1 MNNRKDPRPSSLEG
15 LKGIIF
21 DYGGTLDTCGQ
32 HWGKKLW
39 HAYERQHVPVTEQQF
54 RDAYVYGERT
64 LGRNPIIKPDYT
76 FHRTLSTKIRL
87 EMEHLCTHNAWDA
100 SEEEFRAKH
109 QAVLD
114 DLYAEVQATTAHSIG
129 VLRELHERYPMV
141 LVSNFY
147 GNIECVLHEFGF
159 DGLFLDIVESAIVG
173 VRKPDPR
180 IFELGVEAL
189 RSSDVEK
196 ELSAR
201 PEGTLSERSGE
212 RTLNSKLS
220 TTLHSPLSTTLNSKL
235 STRREAALSERSGER
250 TLHSNEVLVV
260 GDSFYKDILPA
271 QKAGCRT
278 AWFKGEGWTDETYD
292 ETIPDMVITDLS
304 DLLVIK

>member
-1 MNNRKDPRPSSLEG
+1 MNNNRQDPQPPILG
-15 LKGIIF
+15 GIKGIIF

-180 IFELGVEAL
+180 IFELGVEKL

-212 RTLNSKLS
+212 RTLNS
-220 TTLHSPLSTTLNSKL
+220 PLSTTLNSKL
-235 STRREAALSERSGER
+235 S

>member
-1 MNNRKDPRPSSLEG
+1 MNNNRQHPLPSALEG

-87 EMEHLCTHNAWDA
+87 EMEYLCTHGAWDA
-100 SEEEFRAKH
+100 TEEEFHAMH

-159 DGLFLDIVESAIVG
+159 DGFFTTIVESALVG

-189 RSSDVEK
+189 RRLEVEK
-196 ELSAR
+196 L
-201 PEGTLSERSGE
+201 RS
-212 RTLNSKLS
+212 LD
-220 TTLHSPLSTTLNSKL
+220 
-235 STRREAALSERSGER
+235 
-250 TLHSNEVLVV
+250 VLVV

>member
-1 MNNRKDPRPSSLEG
+1 MNQI
-15 LKGIIF
+15 KGIIF

-87 EMEHLCTHNAWDA
+87 EMEHLCTHGAWDA
-100 SEEEFRAKH
+100 TEEEFRAKH

-114 DLYAEVQATTAHSIG
+114 DLYAEVQATTAHSLD
-129 VLRELHERYPMV
+129 VLRKLHERFPMV

-159 DGLFLDIVESAIVG
+159 DGMFLDVIESAIVG
-173 VRKPDPR
+173 VRKPASR

-189 RSSDVEK
+189 QRSEGVK
-196 ELSAR
+196 EC
-201 PEGTLSERSGE
+201 RSVD
-212 RTLNSKLS
+212 
-220 TTLHSPLSTTLNSKL
+220 
-235 STRREAALSERSGER
+235 
-250 TLHSNEVLVV
+250 VLVV

-292 ETIPDMVITDLS
+292 ESIPDMVITDL
-304 DLLVIK
+304 DQLLPLIEEQR

>member
-1 MNNRKDPRPSSLEG
+1 MNNNRQDNTPG
-15 LKGIIF
+15 MFDNLKGIIF

-180 IFELGVEAL
+180 IFELGVEKL
-189 RSSDVEK
+189 RGSDVEK

-235 STRREAALSERSGER
+235 S

>member
-1 MNNRKDPRPSSLEG
+1 MNNNRQDNTPG
-15 LKGIIF
+15 MFDNLKGIIF

-76 FHRTLSTKIRL
+76 FHRTLATKIRL
-87 EMEHLCTHNAWDA
+87 EMEHLCTHGAWDA
-100 SEEEFRAKH
+100 SEEEFKQKH
-109 QAVLD
+109 QAVLED
-114 DLYAEVQATTAHSIG
+114 VYAEVLATTAHSAE
-129 VLRELHERYPMV
+129 VLTQLSERFPMV

-147 GNIECVLHEFGF
+147 GNIECVLQEFGLRKF
-159 DGLFLDIVESAIVG
+159 FPRIVESAVVG
-173 VRKPDPR
+173 IRKPDPR
-180 IFELGVEAL
+180 IFELGVEEL
-189 RSSDVEK
+189 RKGAQGVQGVQGVQGEWHTTPLPPREGQGGGSSS
-196 ELSAR
+196 LT
-201 PEGTLSERSGE
+201 P
-212 RTLNSKLS
+212 
-220 TTLHSPLSTTLNSKL
+220 
-235 STRREAALSERSGER
+235 
-250 TLHSNEVLVV
+250 NEVLVV

-292 ETIPDMVITDLS
+292 ETVPDMVITDLA

>member
-1 MNNRKDPRPSSLEG
+1 MNNNRQDNTPG
-15 LKGIIF
+15 MFDNLKGIIF

-39 HAYERQHVPVTEQQF
+39 HAYERQHVPVSEQQF

-76 FHRTLSTKIRL
+76 FHRTLATKIRL

-100 SEEEFRAKH
+100 SEEEFKQKH
-109 QAVLD
+109 QAVLED
-114 DLYAEVQATTAHSIG
+114 VYAEVLATTAHSAE
-129 VLRELHERYPMV
+129 VLTQLSERFPMV

-147 GNIECVLHEFGF
+147 GNIECVLQEFGLRKF
-159 DGLFLDIVESAIVG
+159 FPRIVESAVVG
-173 VRKPDPR
+173 IRKPDPR
-180 IFELGVEAL
+180 IFELGVEEL
-189 RSSDVEK
+189 RKGVQGVQEVQ
-196 ELSAR
+196 EVQGVQGVQGEWHTTPLPPR
-201 PEGTLSERSGE
+201 EGQGGGS
-212 RTLNSKLS
+212 
-220 TTLHSPLSTTLNSKL
+220 SPLTPND
-235 STRREAALSERSGER
+235 
-250 TLHSNEVLVV
+250 VLVV

-292 ETIPDMVITDLS
+292 ETIPDMVITDLA

>member
-1 MNNRKDPRPSSLEG
+1 MNQI
-15 LKGIIF
+15 KGIIF

-87 EMEHLCTHNAWDA
+87 EMEHLCTHGAWDA
-100 SEEEFRAKH
+100 TEEEFRAKH

-114 DLYAEVQATTAHSIG
+114 DLYAEVQATTAHSLD
-129 VLRELHERYPMV
+129 VLRKLHERFPMV

-159 DGLFLDIVESAIVG
+159 DDMFLDVIESAIVG
-173 VRKPDPR
+173 VRKPDSR

-189 RSSDVEK
+189 QRSEGVK
-196 ELSAR
+196 EC
-201 PEGTLSERSGE
+201 RSVD
-212 RTLNSKLS
+212 
-220 TTLHSPLSTTLNSKL
+220 
-235 STRREAALSERSGER
+235 
-250 TLHSNEVLVV
+250 VLVV

-292 ETIPDMVITDLS
+292 ESIPDMVITDL
-304 DLLVIK
+304 DQLLPLIEEQR

>member
-1 MNNRKDPRPSSLEG
+1 MNQI
-15 LKGIIF
+15 KGIIF

-87 EMEHLCTHNAWDA
+87 EMEHLCTHGAWDA
-100 SEEEFRAKH
+100 TEEEFRAKH

-114 DLYAEVQATTAHSIG
+114 DLYAEVQATTAHSLD
-129 VLRELHERYPMV
+129 VLRKLHERFPMV

-159 DGLFLDIVESAIVG
+159 DGMFLDVIESAIVG
-173 VRKPDPR
+173 VRKPDSR
-180 IFELGVEAL
+180 IFELGVEVL
-189 RSSDVEK
+189 QRSEGVK
-196 ELSAR
+196 EC
-201 PEGTLSERSGE
+201 RSVD
-212 RTLNSKLS
+212 
-220 TTLHSPLSTTLNSKL
+220 
-235 STRREAALSERSGER
+235 
-250 TLHSNEVLVV
+250 VLVV

-292 ETIPDMVITDLS
+292 ESIPDMVITDL
-304 DLLVIK
+304 DQLLPLIEEQR

>member
-1 MNNRKDPRPSSLEG
+1 MNQI
-15 LKGIIF
+15 KGIIF

-87 EMEHLCTHNAWDA
+87 EMEHLCTHVAWDA
-100 SEEEFRAKH
+100 TEEEFRAKH

-114 DLYAEVQATTAHSIG
+114 DLYAEVQATTAHSLD
-129 VLRELHERYPMV
+129 VLRKLHERFPMV

-159 DGLFLDIVESAIVG
+159 DGMFLDVIESAIVG
-173 VRKPDPR
+173 VRKPDSR

-189 RSSDVEK
+189 QRSEGVK
-196 ELSAR
+196 EC
-201 PEGTLSERSGE
+201 RSVD
-212 RTLNSKLS
+212 
-220 TTLHSPLSTTLNSKL
+220 
-235 STRREAALSERSGER
+235 
-250 TLHSNEVLVV
+250 VLVV

-292 ETIPDMVITDLS
+292 ESIPDMVITDL
-304 DLLVIK
+304 DQLLPLIEEQK

>member
-1 MNNRKDPRPSSLEG
+1 MNSI
-15 LKGIIF
+15 KGMIF

-87 EMEHLCTHNAWDA
+87 EMEHLCTHGAWNAT
-100 SEEEFRAKH
+100 EEEFQAKH

-114 DLYAEVQATTAHSIG
+114 DLYAEVKATTAHSID
-129 VLRELHERYPMV
+129 VLRKLHEQFPMV

-159 DGLFLDIVESAIVG
+159 DGLFLNIIESAVVG
-173 VRKPDPR
+173 VRKPDSR

-189 RSSDVEK
+189 SKRSE
-196 ELSAR
+196 E
-201 PEGTLSERSGE
+201 
-212 RTLNSKLS
+212 
-220 TTLHSPLSTTLNSKL
+220 TTIHYPLSTINSKD
-235 STRREAALSERSGER
+235 
-250 TLHSNEVLVV
+250 VLVV

-292 ETIPDMVITDLS
+292 ETIPDLVITDLEQ
-304 DLLVIK
+304 LLVTLEK

>member
-1 MNNRKDPRPSSLEG
+1 MNNRQAPRPSSLEG

-180 IFELGVEAL
+180 IFELGVEKL

-196 ELSAR
+196 ELS
-201 PEGTLSERSGE
+201 
-212 RTLNSKLS
+212 TLNSKLS
-220 TTLHSPLSTTLNSKL
+220 TTLNSPLSTTLNSKL
-235 STRREAALSERSGER
+235 ST
-250 TLHSNEVLVV
+250 LHSQEVLVV

>member
-1 MNNRKDPRPSSLEG
+1 MNNRQAPRPSSLEG

-39 HAYERQHVPVTEQQF
+39 HAYERQHVPVSEQQF

-180 IFELGVEAL
+180 IFELGVEKL

-235 STRREAALSERSGER
+235 STLN
-250 TLHSNEVLVV
+250 SNDVLVV

>member
-1 MNNRKDPRPSSLEG
+1 MNNNRQDPPLG
-15 LKGIIF
+15 LQGRFHSEAEKEPPILGGIKGIIF

-39 HAYERQHVPVTEQQF
+39 HAYERQHVPVSEQQF

-76 FHRTLSTKIRL
+76 FHRTLSTK
-87 EMEHLCTHNAWDA
+87 
-100 SEEEFRAKH
+100 EEDFKQKH
-109 QAVLD
+109 QAVLED
-114 DLYAEVQATTAHSIG
+114 VYAEVVATTAHSAE
-129 VLRELHERYPMV
+129 VLTQLSERFPMV

-147 GNIECVLHEFGF
+147 GNIECVLQEFGLRKF
-159 DGLFLDIVESAIVG
+159 FPRIVESAVVG
-173 VRKPDPR
+173 IRKPDPR
-180 IFELGVEAL
+180 IFELGVEEL
-189 RSSDVEK
+189 RKGVQGVQEVQ
-196 ELSAR
+196 EVQG
-201 PEGTLSERSGE
+201 EGH
-212 RTLNSKLS
+212 
-220 TTLHSPLSTTLNSKL
+220 TTPLPP
-235 STRREAALSERSGER
+235 REGQGGGSFPL
-250 TLHSNEVLVV
+250 TPNEVLVV

-292 ETIPDMVITDLS
+292 ETVPDMVITDLA

>member
-1 MNNRKDPRPSSLEG
+1 MNNNRQDPPLG
-15 LKGIIF
+15 LQGRFHSEAEKEPPILGGIKGIIF

-39 HAYERQHVPVTEQQF
+39 HAYERQHVPVSEQQF

-76 FHRTLSTKIRL
+76 FHRTLATKIRL
-87 EMEHLCTHNAWDA
+87 EMEHLCTQGAWDA
-100 SEEEFRAKH
+100 SEEEFKQKH
-109 QAVLD
+109 QAVLED
-114 DLYAEVQATTAHSIG
+114 VYAEVVATTAHSAE
-129 VLRELHERYPMV
+129 VLTQLSERFPMV

-147 GNIECVLHEFGF
+147 GNIECVLQEFGLRKF
-159 DGLFLDIVESAIVG
+159 FPRIVESAVVG
-173 VRKPDPR
+173 IRKPDPR
-180 IFELGVEAL
+180 IFELGVEKL
-189 RSSDVEK
+189 RSSDVEEK
-196 ELSAR
+196 
-201 PEGTLSERSGE
+201 TQ
-212 RTLNSKLS
+212 N
-220 TTLHSPLSTTLNSKL
+220 SPLSTTLNSKL
-235 STRREAALSERSGER
+235 ST
-250 TLHSNEVLVV
+250 LHSHEVLVV

-292 ETIPDMVITDLS
+292 ETIPDMVITDLA

>member
-1 MNNRKDPRPSSLEG
+1 MNNNRQDNAPG
-15 LKGIIF
+15 MFDNLKGIIF

-39 HAYERQHVPVTEQQF
+39 HAYERQHVPVSEQQF

-76 FHRTLSTKIRL
+76 FHRTLATKIRL
-87 EMEHLCTHNAWDA
+87 EMEHLCTQGAWDA
-100 SEEEFRAKH
+100 SEEEFKQKH
-109 QAVLD
+109 QAVLED
-114 DLYAEVQATTAHSIG
+114 VYAEVLATTAHSAE
-129 VLRELHERYPMV
+129 VLTQLSERFPMV

-147 GNIECVLHEFGF
+147 GNIECVLQEFGLRKF
-159 DGLFLDIVESAIVG
+159 FPRIVESAVVG
-173 VRKPDPR
+173 IRKPDPR
-180 IFELGVEAL
+180 IFELGVEKLRSSDVETL

-196 ELSAR
+196 DA
-201 PEGTLSERSGE
+201 
-212 RTLNSKLS
+212 NSKLS
-220 TTLHSPLSTTLNSKL
+220 SLHSPLST
-235 STRREAALSERSGER
+235 
-250 TLHSNEVLVV
+250 LHSQDVLVV

-292 ETIPDMVITDLS
+292 ETVPDMVITDLA

>member
-1 MNNRKDPRPSSLEG
+1 MNNNRQDPPLG
-15 LKGIIF
+15 LQGRFHSEAEKEPPILGGIKGIIF

-39 HAYERQHVPVTEQQF
+39 HAYERQHVPVSEQQF

-76 FHRTLSTKIRL
+76 FHRTLATKIRL
-87 EMEHLCTHNAWDA
+87 EMEHLCTHGAWDA
-100 SEEEFRAKH
+100 SEEDFKQKH
-109 QAVLD
+109 QAVLED
-114 DLYAEVQATTAHSIG
+114 VYAEVLATTAHSAE
-129 VLRELHERYPMV
+129 VLTQLSERFPMV

-147 GNIECVLHEFGF
+147 GNIECVLQEFGLRKF
-159 DGLFLDIVESAIVG
+159 FPRIVESAVVG
-173 VRKPDPR
+173 IRKPDPR

-189 RSSDVEK
+189 RRSSDVETLRSSDVEK
-196 ELSAR
+196 DA
-201 PEGTLSERSGE
+201 
-212 RTLNSKLS
+212 NSKLS
-220 TTLHSPLSTTLNSKL
+220 S
-235 STRREAALSERSGER
+235 
-250 TLHSNEVLVV
+250 LHSNDVLVV

-292 ETIPDMVITDLS
+292 ETVPDMVITDLA

>member
-1 MNNRKDPRPSSLEG
+1 MNNNRQDTRPSSLEG

-114 DLYAEVQATTAHSIG
+114 DLYAEVQATTAHSIS

-189 RSSDVEK
+189 RRSSDVLSPLRSESAPSGRAEKLRSSDVEK
-196 ELSAR
+196 ELS
-201 PEGTLSERSGE
+201 
-212 RTLNSKLS
+212 TLNSKLS
-220 TTLHSPLSTTLNSKL
+220 TTLHSPLSTTLNSPL
-235 STRREAALSERSGER
+235 STLN
-250 TLHSNEVLVV
+250 SNEVLVV

>member
-1 MNNRKDPRPSSLEG
+1 M
-15 LKGIIF
+15 
-21 DYGGTLDTCGQ
+21 
-32 HWGKKLW
+32 
-39 HAYERQHVPVTEQQF
+39 PVTEQQF

-87 EMEHLCTHNAWDA
+87 EMEYLCTHNAWDA

-180 IFELGVEAL
+180 IFELGVETFFL
-189 RSSDVEK
+189 RFTTKAPLRVERRSLDVEK
-196 ELSAR
+196 ELS
-201 PEGTLSERSGE
+201 
-212 RTLNSKLS
+212 TLNSKLS

-235 STRREAALSERSGER
+235 STLN
-250 TLHSNEVLVV
+250 SNEVLVV

>member
-1 MNNRKDPRPSSLEG
+1 MNNNRQDPPLGLQGRFHSEAEKEPPILGG

-100 SEEEFRAKH
+100 SEEEFQAKH

-180 IFELGVEAL
+180 IFELGVEKL
-189 RSSDVEK
+189 RRSDVEK
-196 ELSAR
+196 DA
-201 PEGTLSERSGE
+201 T
-212 RTLNSKLS
+212 SKLS
-220 TTLHSPLSTTLNSKL
+220 SLHSPLS
-235 STRREAALSERSGER
+235 

>member
-1 MNNRKDPRPSSLEG
+1 MNNNRQDNTPG
-15 LKGIIF
+15 MFDNLKGIIF

-76 FHRTLSTKIRL
+76 FHRTLATKIRL
-87 EMEHLCTHNAWDA
+87 EMEHLCTQGAWDA
-100 SEEEFRAKH
+100 SEEEFKQKH
-109 QAVLD
+109 QAVLED
-114 DLYAEVQATTAHSIG
+114 VYAEVLATTAHSAE
-129 VLRELHERYPMV
+129 VLTQLSERFPMV

-147 GNIECVLHEFGF
+147 GNIECVLQEFGLRKF
-159 DGLFLDIVESAIVG
+159 FPRIVESAVVG
-173 VRKPDPR
+173 IRKPDPR
-180 IFELGVEAL
+180 IFELGVEKLRSSDVETL

-196 ELSAR
+196 DA
-201 PEGTLSERSGE
+201 
-212 RTLNSKLS
+212 NSKLS
-220 TTLHSPLSTTLNSKL
+220 SLHSPLST
-235 STRREAALSERSGER
+235 
-250 TLHSNEVLVV
+250 LHSQDVLVV

-278 AWFKGEGWTDETYD
+278 AWFKGEGWTDAPVD
-292 ETIPDMVITDLS
+292 ERQADRVITSLKE
-304 DLLVIK
+304 LLAV

>member
-1 MNNRKDPRPSSLEG
+1 MNNRQAPRPSSLEG

-39 HAYERQHVPVTEQQF
+39 HAYERQHVPVSEQQF

-180 IFELGVEAL
+180 IFELGVEKL

-212 RTLNSKLS
+212 RTLN
-220 TTLHSPLSTTLNSKL
+220 
-235 STRREAALSERSGER
+235 
-250 TLHSNEVLVV
+250 
-260 GDSFYKDILPA
+260 
-271 QKAGCRT
+271 
-278 AWFKGEGWTDETYD
+278 
-292 ETIPDMVITDLS
+292 
-304 DLLVIK
+304 

>member
-1 MNNRKDPRPSSLEG
+1 MNQI
-15 LKGIIF
+15 KGIIF

-87 EMEHLCTHNAWDA
+87 EMEHLCTHGAWDA
-100 SEEEFRAKH
+100 TEEEFRAKH

-114 DLYAEVQATTAHSIG
+114 DLYAEVQATTAHSLD
-129 VLRELHERYPMV
+129 VLRKLHERFPMV

-159 DGLFLDIVESAIVG
+159 DGMFLDVIESAIVG
-173 VRKPDPR
+173 VRKPDSR

-189 RSSDVEK
+189 QRSEGVK
-196 ELSAR
+196 EC
-201 PEGTLSERSGE
+201 RSVD
-212 RTLNSKLS
+212 
-220 TTLHSPLSTTLNSKL
+220 
-235 STRREAALSERSGER
+235 
-250 TLHSNEVLVV
+250 VLVV

-292 ETIPDMVITDLS
+292 ESIPDMVITDL
-304 DLLVIK
+304 DQLLPLIEEQK